1 LPLTQK
7 GNGHGRIRSTQQE
20 TTVLKK
26 AGIVVAG
33 AAATLLAV
41 SPLAFAGDKGD
52 DNGGGHHHHSSSS
65 NTNNNGD
72 SSHGFLNVSDN
83 NVVVPLQACNN
94 DVPIQGGLGQ
104 VQVPVKE
111 VTGALSGA
119 LALFGTANS
128 DVVQTTDNS
137 RSCGDNTGDA
147 GDDNSQDV
155 G

>member
-1 LPLTQK
+1 M
-7 GNGHGRIRSTQQE
+7 
-20 TTVLKK
+20 LKK

-41 SPLAFAGDKGD
+41 SPLAFAGDKGGD
-52 DNGGGHHHHSSSS
+52 HSDGHHHHSSS

-72 SSHGFLNVSDN
+72 SSRGFLNVSDN
-83 NVVVPLQACNN
+83 NIVVPLQACNN
-94 DVPIQGGLGQ
+94 DVPIQGGVGQ

-119 LALFGTANS
+119 LALFGTAQS
-128 DVVQTTDNS
+128 EVVQTTDNS